1 VFWSKS
7 SGDKSKTMSESN
19 RPEWRIL
26 ENVASASIIEQRKA
40 RRWGIFFKLLTF
52 GYLLFFILALMPN
65 SKQITQTAYDHVGIV
80 YIDGVIAADT
90 VANANTVVA
99 GLRKAFSSPS
109 SKAVIIAINSPG
121 GSPVQ
126 SGYINDEIFRL
137 RDIYPDK
144 PIYAVISDL
153 GASGGYY
160 VASAA
165 NSIYADKASLVG
177 SIGVISAG
185 FGFQKFIDDFGIER
199 RVYTSGENKAF
210 LDPFSDVNEKDID
223 FWKTVL
229 SYTHQQFIDVVK
241 KGRGTRLIDDPKIFS
256 GLVWTGEQA
265 LAKGLI
271 DGLGSAGYVGREVI
285 GIDDFVDYTIEPNP
299 FESFVKRIGASFA
312 NGVISVMSPN
322 LR

>member
-1 VFWSKS
+1 MFWSKS
-7 SGDKSKTMSESN
+7 SGDKSKAMSESN

-52 GYLLFFILALMPN
+52 GYILFFILTLMPN

-80 YIDGVIAADT
+80 YIDGIIAADT

-99 GLRKAFSSPS
+99 GLRKAFASTS
-109 SKAVIIAINSPG
+109 SKAVIVAINSPG

-165 NSIYADKASLVG
+165 NSIYANKASLVG

-223 FWKTVL
+223 FWETVL

-271 DGLGSAGYVGREVI
+271 DGLGSAGYVAREVI

-312 NGVISVMSPN
+312 NGVISVMSSN